1 MPHTCSVLIQKHAC
15 ACSCGLSPESGLA
28 PPRSSCLADVR
39 LKLCAHP
46 AQQLQGDRKPLPPV
60 RRGRARRVGGRH
72 QGGRHARIQRSHE
85 RCADPGA
92 ARPVECAAHMSPC
105 GGLPWCLALAS
116 CLAAPCVSHRGREAL
131 GLSRS
136 THSRRAPLL
145 RTPQVLSVVSLGRG
159 LSPAVFASDGWILAL
174 LGSMSMVALSALAI
188 ALRPLAKPEPQFRCC
203 PVEHP
208 NNIPIASQG
217 EGVARSRRRA

>member
-1 MPHTCSVLIQKHAC
+1 
-15 ACSCGLSPESGLA
+15 
-28 PPRSSCLADVR
+28 
-39 LKLCAHP
+39 
-46 AQQLQGDRKPLPPV
+46 
-60 RRGRARRVGGRH
+60 
-72 QGGRHARIQRSHE
+72 
-85 RCADPGA
+85 
-92 ARPVECAAHMSPC
+92 
-105 GGLPWCLALAS
+105 
-116 CLAAPCVSHRGREAL
+116 
-131 GLSRS
+131 
-136 THSRRAPLL
+136 
-145 RTPQVLSVVSLGRG
+145 VLSVVSLGRG